1 MPAHS
6 LLRCLAALSLA
17 TACHARPSES
27 ALEGS
32 LRRWLAD
39 QPGGVAAAFV
49 DAEGVTF
56 ATAGKFSSTDSS
68 AITRDTQFEI
78 GSVTKVFTALLLAD
92 AVAAQKMRLEDAV
105 GKPFAP
111 SKVTLLQL
119 ATHTSGLPRMPADLP
134 AGDPLNPYAVAD
146 EKMLVKSFAGAAS
159 SAAPSDAA
167 SYSNFGFAVLG
178 QAVAAGWGKP
188 YAAALR
194 ERVLAPLGLN
204 DTVAAWREAD
214 AKRLAPPHNEQGP
227 ASNWDMS
234 AFAPAGALVS
244 TTRDLAKFLQAC
256 LGFEKTPLAA
266 VLADAAR
273 PRVADNSAPTQ
284 TGLAWIVEQRGAS
297 TIVWHNGGT
306 GGYRSFIG
314 YDATGRVGVALLTN
328 HTTSLDALGM
338 ALLEGR
344 ELQARRASEASGNAK
359 AYLGNYPLAPS
370 FVIAVTAEGEA
381 LFLQA
386 TGQPRL
392 KLRALAADRFATLGV
407 DAEVSFERDASGQVA
422 ALVLHQGGID
432 QRAPRLAVGAAVA
445 QPKEAALSEAELD
458 EYVARYRLETVE
470 FAVTRDGAR
479 LLVQLTGQ
487 PSAQVFASTKD
498 EFFYKVVNAQI
509 SFVRERGKVAAL
521 VLHQGGSDQ
530 RAERVK

>member
-1 MPAHS
+1 M
-6 LLRCLAALSLA
+6 
-17 TACHARPSES
+17 
-27 ALEGS
+27 
-32 LRRWLAD
+32 
-39 QPGGVAAAFV
+39 
-49 DAEGVTF
+49 F
-56 ATAGKFSSTDSS
+56 ATAGKFSSTDSR
-68 AITRDTQFEI
+68 AITPDTQFEI

-111 SKVTLLQL
+111 SKVTFLQL
-119 ATHTSGLPRMPADLP
+119 ATHTSGLPRMPADFP
-134 AGDPLNPYAVAD
+134 AADPLNPYAEAD
-146 EKMLVKSFAGAAS
+146 GKMLAKSFATAAS
-159 SAAPSDAA
+159 SATRSETAN
-167 SYSNFGFAVLG
+167 YSNFGFAVLG
-178 QAVAAGWGKP
+178 QAVAAGWEKP

-194 ERVLAPLGLN
+194 ERVLAPLDLN
-204 DTVAAWREAD
+204 DTVATWRDAD
-214 AKRLAPPHNEQGP
+214 ARRLAPAHNEQGP
-227 ASNWDMS
+227 ARNWDMN

-256 LGFEKTPLAA
+256 LGFARTPLAA
-266 VLADAAR
+266 MLADTAR
-273 PRVADNSAPTQ
+273 PRVGDSSAPTQ

-306 GGYRSFIG
+306 GGYRSFVG
-314 YDATGRVGVALLTN
+314 YDATGRAGVAVLTN

-338 ALLEGR
+338 ALLERR
-344 ELQARRASEASGNAK
+344 ELPARRATEASSNAK

-392 KLRALAADRFATLGV
+392 KLRPLAADRFATLGV
-407 DAEVSFERDASGQVA
+407 DAEVSFERDASGQVT

-432 QRAPRLAVGAAVA
+432 QRAPRLAAGAAVA
-445 QPKEAALSEAELD
+445 QPKEAALTAAELD

-470 FAVTRDGAR
+470 FVVTRDGAR

-487 PSAQVFASTKD
+487 PSAQVFASAKD

-509 SFVRERGKVAAL
+509 SFVREQGKVAAL
-521 VLHQGGSDQ
+521 VLHQGGSNQ
-530 RAERVK
+530 RAERVR